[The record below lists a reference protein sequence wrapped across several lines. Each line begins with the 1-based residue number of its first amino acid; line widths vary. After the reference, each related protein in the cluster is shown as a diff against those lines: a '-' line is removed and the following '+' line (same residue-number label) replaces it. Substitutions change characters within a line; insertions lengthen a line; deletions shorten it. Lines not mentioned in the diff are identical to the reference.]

1 MNKITATVTRGN
13 NKGIPLTPHR
23 YVGGFYKVY
32 KGGNKNEFVTKVFD
46 EFELE
51 NWIHNGYLLRMSAP
65 GVAPSSYGSKSL
77 LITKY

>member
-32 KGGNKNEFVTKVFD
+32 KGGNK
-46 EFELE
+46 
-51 NWIHNGYLLRMSAP
+51 
-65 GVAPSSYGSKSL
+65 SKRS
-77 LITKY
+77 TNTSQSV